1 MKNKN
6 LISSLIF
13 SLIALALGIILIT
26 LDGAILSNI
35 IFIIIGVVM
44 ILTNLTQFIDT
55 CKNLK
60 YKTSVAIGQFIT
72 SLSIMVLAVLII
84 IFRDQMSQY
93 IGIIILVIALID
105 IIMSKKDLVE
115 GIKHNLASIIFA
127 IILLIFGFGGILK
140 VLCIVIGVVLIV
152 LSVLSLVNAFSK
164 K

>member
-1 MKNKN
+1 
-6 LISSLIF
+6 
-13 SLIALALGIILIT
+13 
-26 LDGAILSNI
+26 
-35 IFIIIGVVM
+35 M

-127 IILLIFGFGGILK
+127 IILFGFGGILK